1 MHYASQMKDEEGN
14 GRTLI
19 HYSYIELK
27 RDAIEWLTQHGRLPA
42 TSMALYTEEV
52 GRLFELEQ
60 ESSQQKKEITRLTD
74 TVQKLHTT
82 QEGFREAEVLI
93 QQHEESKSGS

>member
-1 MHYASQMKDEEGN
+1 MKDEEGN
-14 GRTLI
+14 GRTLL

-52 GRLFELEQ
+52 GRL
-60 ESSQQKKEITRLTD
+60 
-74 TVQKLHTT
+74 
-82 QEGFREAEVLI
+82 
-93 QQHEESKSGS
+93 